1 METLTLVIPAYNE
14 AAMIPILAQRLHEVF
29 AAENR
34 RQHNLSHVTYL
45 FIDDGS
51 QDETV
56 ALISQH
62 FALGTEAKIIRFS
75 RNFGHQ
81 AAVSAGLV
89 FAEGDLIS
97 IIDADLQDPPEVIL
111 QMVKKWQEGYDVVY
125 GQRANRKESLP
136 KKFAY
141 WLFYRIYKALSP
153 IDVPLDSGDF
163 CLMSRRAV
171 DQMNGLPERLRFP
184 RGLRSWI
191 GFKQIGVVYDRPE
204 RAAGTSQYN
213 FSRLYKLATDGI
225 TSLSVR
231 PLRLMQALA
240 FAYFLASLVA
250 LVFLMIKLA
259 VSADIRIEFYILA
272 FLTLSSSGITLL
284 GQYIL
289 GAYVGRTY
297 QEVKGRPN
305 FIVQEVLGDQQA
317 TPLQPKKP

>member
-1 METLTLVIPAYNE
+1 MTTLTIIIPVYNE
-14 AAMIPILAQRLHEVF
+14 AAGIQLLAQRLHQTF
-29 AAENR
+29 STENCAR
-34 RQHNLSHVTYL
+34 HQVSQVNYL

-51 QDETV
+51 QDNSVEL
-56 ALISQH
+56 LIQN
-62 FALGTEAKIIRFS
+62 FTLGSTTKIIRFS

-81 AAVSAGLV
+81 SAITAGMT
-89 FAEGDLIS
+89 FANGDLIA
-97 IIDADLQDPPEVIL
+97 IIDADLQDPPEVIW
-111 QMVKKWQEGYDVVY
+111 QMVEKWREGYDVVY
-125 GQRANRKESLP
+125 GQRANRKESPP

-153 IDVPLDSGDF
+153 IEVPLDSGDF
-163 CLMSRRAV
+163 CLMTRRV
-171 DQMNGLPERLRFP
+171 VTQLNNLPERLRFP

-204 RAAGTSQYN
+204 RAAGITHYN

-225 TSLSVR
+225 ASLSIR

-240 FAYFLASLVA
+240 FFYLLASLVI
-250 LVFLMIKLA
+250 LVFLLVKLPG
-259 VSADIRIEFYILA
+259 SNEQRIEFYILA
-272 FLTLSSSGITLL
+272 MLILSSSSITLL

-305 FIVQEVLGDQQA
+305 FIVQEILGDNSA
-317 TPLQPKKP
+317 EPLIREKE